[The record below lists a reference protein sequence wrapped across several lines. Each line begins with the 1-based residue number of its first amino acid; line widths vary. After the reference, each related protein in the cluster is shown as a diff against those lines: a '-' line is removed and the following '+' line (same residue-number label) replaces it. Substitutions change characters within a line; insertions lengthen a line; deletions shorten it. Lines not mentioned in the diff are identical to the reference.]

1 MQLSTATQVQGNQ
14 QTLASASN
22 LFSNG
27 KSIVDL
33 GINDNYKQAIED
45 LHQVMVKH
53 FDDSNVKKDWRKTFP
68 KGKGY
73 IYNCFNGFYRL
84 PIANSPLLQKVLISE
99 ITAMGY
105 SSLIDLWK
113 ITDQEGRI
121 VYNTVPKGFRVKP
134 KGQDRASKIEFTDS
148 DGLAYFEELN
158 QQ

>member
-1 MQLSTATQVQGNQ
+1 MQLLTATQNQSNQ
-14 QTLASASN
+14 QNLANASN

-27 KSIVDL
+27 KSLVDL
-33 GINDNYKQAIED
+33 STNDNYKQAIQD

-84 PIANSPLLQKVLISE
+84 PITNSPLLQKLLISE

-121 VYNTVPKGFRVKP
+121 VYNTVPKGFKVRP
-134 KGQDRASKIEFTDS
+134 KGTDKADKIEFTDS
-148 DGLAYFEELN
+148 DGWAYFEEFHSK
-158 QQ
+158 